1 MQEDVF
7 AWHFIL
13 NENIF
18 LTDYILSETI
28 CLFCLCFV
36 LINIYHENIYHEI
49 KFKAKHWSDLCNIY
63 SKVIFFKFC
72 LSKYVLPFFA

>member
-1 MQEDVF
+1 MPEDVF
-7 AWHFIL
+7 AWGFIL
-13 NENIF
+13 KENIF
-18 LTDYILSETI
+18 FIDYILSETI

-36 LINIYHENIYHEI
+36 LINIYHEI

-72 LSKYVLPFFA
+72 LSKYFLSFFA